1 MTTEQPA
8 SPPSA
13 APSTAPSAPRP
24 AAPGGARPGGPG
36 GPRPSGGG
44 RPPFRGGGQGGGGF
58 QRRRGRP
65 RYYARR
71 KICTFCVDKVKHID
85 YKDVGRLRRFISDR
99 YKMEARR
106 KTGVCSK
113 HQRALSRAVKRAR
126 MLALIPFSPDHR
138 MPGGGYAA

>member
-1 MTTEQPA
+1 MTTAQPA
-8 SPPSA
+8 SP
-13 APSTAPSAPRP
+13 APASAPRP
-24 AAPGGARPGGPG
+24 AGPG
-36 GPRPSGGG
+36 GPRPAAGGG
-44 RPPFRGGGQGGGGF
+44 RPPFRGGGGGGQGGF

-65 RYYARR
+65 RFYARR

-99 YKMEARR
+99 SKMEARR

-113 HQRALSRAVKRAR
+113 HQRALSRAIKRAR
-126 MLALIPFSPDHR
+126 ILALIPFSPDHR

>member
-1 MTTEQPA
+1 MTTERSARPA
-8 SPPSA
+8 PV
-13 APSTAPSAPRP
+13 APRP
-24 AAPGGARPGGPG
+24 VGPRPTAPGAPRPSGPG
-36 GPRPSGGG
+36 GPRPAGGG
-44 RPPFRGGGQGGGGF
+44 RPPFRGGGGQGGF

-71 KICTFCVDKVKHID
+71 KICAFCVDKVKYID
-85 YKDVGRLRRFISDR
+85 YKDVPRLRRFISDR

-113 HQRALSRAVKRAR
+113 HQRMLSRAIKRAR
-126 MLALIPFSPDHR
+126 ILALIPFSPDHK

>member
-1 MTTEQPA
+1 MTTERSA
-8 SPPSA
+8 SPAPA
-13 APSTAPSAPRP
+13 APRPVAPRP
-24 AAPGGARPGGPG
+24 AGPGAPRPSGPG
-36 GPRPSGGG
+36 GPRPAGGG
-44 RPPFRGGGQGGGGF
+44 RPPFRGGGAQGGF

-71 KICTFCVDKVKHID
+71 KICTFCVDKVKYID
-85 YKDVGRLRRFISDR
+85 YKDVPRLRRFISDR

-113 HQRALSRAVKRAR
+113 HQRMLSRAIKRAR
-126 MLALIPFSPDHR
+126 ILALIPFSPDHK

>member
-8 SPPSA
+8 SPAPA
-13 APSTAPSAPRP
+13 APSAAPSAPRP
-24 AAPGGARPGGPG
+24 AAPGAPRPGGPG
-36 GPRPSGGG
+36 GPRPGGGGG
-44 RPPFRGGGQGGGGF
+44 RPPFRGGGQGGF

-126 MLALIPFSPDHR
+126 ILALIPFSPDHK

>member
-1 MTTEQPA
+1 MTTERPA
-8 SPPSA
+8 SPAPTSA
-13 APSTAPSAPRP
+13 PGRASSGAPGAARPVASGAPRP
-24 AAPGGARPGGPG
+24 
-36 GPRPSGGG
+36 GGG
-44 RPPFRGGGQGGGGF
+44 RPPFRGGGGQGGF

-126 MLALIPFSPDHR
+126 ILALIPFSPDHK

>member
-1 MTTEQPA
+1 MTTAQPA
-8 SPPSA
+8 SP
-13 APSTAPSAPRP
+13 APASAPRP
-24 AAPGGARPGGPG
+24 VGPG
-36 GPRPSGGG
+36 GPRPAAGGG
-44 RPPFRGGGQGGGGF
+44 RPPFRGGGGGGGHGGF

-65 RYYARR
+65 RFYARR

-113 HQRALSRAVKRAR
+113 HQRALSRAIKRAR
-126 MLALIPFSPDHR
+126 ILALIPFSPDHR